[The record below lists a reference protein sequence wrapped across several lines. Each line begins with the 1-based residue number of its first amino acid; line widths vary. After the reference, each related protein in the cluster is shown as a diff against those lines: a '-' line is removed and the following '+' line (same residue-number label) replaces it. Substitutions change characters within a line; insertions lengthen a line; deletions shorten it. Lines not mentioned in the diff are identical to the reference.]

1 MSVRTTLIAAAC
13 AAALIATAACT
24 ANAAQS
30 DSAGQNGTASGAPA
44 GQISQNV
51 DAAGGKVAAAA
62 YTTDTTQPGA
72 TINQPSITATGVGV
86 VSGTPDVLTVQL
98 GVQTQAKTASDAL
111 ADNNKRAADLIA
123 TLSAQ
128 GVDKKDV
135 STSEL
140 SIYPSYNSNGTT
152 ITGYQV
158 SNLVTAVL
166 RDVDKAGSVIDA
178 AAKAAGDAIR
188 LNQVGFSFADD
199 SELRAQARATAVK
212 NALAQAK
219 QMADAAG
226 VSLGPVLSI
235 SENASMNSPQ
245 PMYALA
251 DAAAGAR
258 EAMPVVSGEQQL
270 AVSVQVIVGIG

>member
-24 ANAAQS
+24 ANASQS
-30 DSAGQNGTASGAPA
+30 DGTAGAPA

-51 DAAGGKVAAAA
+51 DAASGKVAAAA
-62 YTTDTTQPGA
+62 YTADTTQPGA
-72 TINQPSITATGVGV
+72 TINQPSISAIGVGV

-111 ADNNKRAADLIA
+111 IDNNKRAAELIA
-123 TLSAQ
+123 TLAAQ

-140 SIYPSYNSNGTT
+140 SIYPNYNNNGTT

-166 RDVDKAGSVIDA
+166 RDVQKAGSVIDA
-178 AAKAAGDAIR
+178 AARAAGDAIR

-226 VSLGPVLSI
+226 VSLGPILSI

-245 PMYALA
+245 PLYALA

-258 EAMPVVSGEQQL
+258 ESMPVVSGEQQL
-270 AVSVQVIVGIG
+270 SVSVQVIVGIG

>member
-1 MSVRTTLIAAAC
+1 MSVRTTLIGAAC
-13 AAALIATAACT
+13 AAALIATAACSAT
-24 ANAAQS
+24 S
-30 DSAGQNGTASGAPA
+30 DSGADADSAAAPA
-44 GQISQNV
+44 GQVSQNMGN
-51 DAAGGKVAAAA
+51 DKVAAAA
-62 YTTDTTQPGA
+62 YTTDTSTPPGA
-72 TINQPSITATGVGV
+72 TINQRSITSTGIGI

-111 ADNNKRAADLIA
+111 SDNNKKAADLIA

-135 STSEL
+135 STSDL
-140 SIYPSYNSNGTT
+140 SIYPTYNSTGNT

-158 SNLVTAVL
+158 SNTVTAVL
-166 RDVDKAGSVIDA
+166 RDVAKAGSVIDA
-178 AAKAAGDAIR
+178 AARAAGDAIR

-226 VSLGPVLSI
+226 VSLGDVLSI
-235 SENASMNSPQ
+235 SENASMSSPQ
-245 PMYALA
+245 PMFAMA
-251 DAAAGAR
+251 DAAGSAR
-258 EAMPVVSGEQQL
+258 EAMPIVSGEQQL
-270 AVSVQVIVGIG
+270 SVSVQVIVGIG